1 MIRVRANY
9 FACSRWQAWTIT
21 LLHYVFKGGISLPRA
36 NQNSNFVNST
46 NHPLYLYLR
55 LLSRMWWLKKKLRA
69 VATNGKD
76 TKDFYSHF
84 WFGMHERKK
93 SLNSVNFHRHW
104 TNLVSFTS
112 KYFCYLSTTKKFS
125 TIAARHIFCMNEKLT
140 MRPSIEVLSLKSNI
154 TNEGVNGIFCLC
166 SFGRVLFPRIFL
178 IFHVLL

>member
-1 MIRVRANY
+1 MIVIRVRANY

-55 LLSRMWWLKKKLRA
+55 LLSRMWWLKKKNFVQWQLTA
-69 VATNGKD
+69 KIQ
-76 TKDFYSHF
+76 KIFILI
-84 WFGMHERKK
+84 FGLECTRETIT
-93 SLNSVNFHRHW
+93 LNSVKFSRHW

-125 TIAARHIFCMNEKLT
+125 TIAIRHIFCMNEKLT
-140 MRPSIEVLSLKSNI
+140 MRPSIEV
-154 TNEGVNGIFCLC
+154 
-166 SFGRVLFPRIFL
+166 FP
-178 IFHVLL
+178 